1 MQTAQFLWLLT
12 IARVG
17 VNVEEVTA
25 GKSLNFW
32 AGNKWE
38 EASCSVKW
46 QPEILRVICV
56 VQTTWFLQKMQFWAR
71 AFSRILDKLKIKQK
85 MYYVCDIKYDLT
97 AMYIKDFL
105 RFLWGKVWKNINIE
119 KSHL

>member
-1 MQTAQFLWLLT
+1 
-12 IARVG
+12 
-17 VNVEEVTA
+17 
-25 GKSLNFW
+25 
-32 AGNKWE
+32 
-38 EASCSVKW
+38 
-46 QPEILRVICV
+46 
-56 VQTTWFLQKMQFWAR
+56 MQFWAR

-105 RFLWGKVWKNINIE
+105 GFLWGKVWKNINIE